1 MTTQMFK
8 AKNMKSAM
16 TLVNEEFGDNAVILS
31 TKKSNGLVEIEAS
44 DNDEVIK
51 SFPQKKIRN
60 QDFSDIFMKKMD
72 NEKFQANKLDFSK
85 GYSSVDR
92 NDAKSYS
99 EENMKMDMN
108 NLHRGLKEI
117 QNEIRGMVLTDE
129 SSLCDSLSY
138 ETPIR
143 LRQDN
148 FSSEIVNKLNYSYR
162 GKTLEEGKVSFYRE
176 LAKRL
181 SSSDFSRILKT
192 NNIFIFGQSGSGK
205 STLAAKIAA
214 FISDKRNNVKIN
226 FVDVSNNSTNHS
238 ESLRSYSRVLGFP
251 MSELK
256 NFNFLANKNNL
267 SDNINIFD
275 FCGDINFSIQKINE
289 IKKNFKE
296 FNFCSILAIQSGT
309 SGKMINNVVSKV
321 SSLKPM
327 VAITKLDECW
337 VGSEEFSAL
346 ATNNAR
352 IGLVTGTKVLI
363 DSIIP
368 ANENS
373 LTKYMKENF

>member
-31 TKKSNGLVEIEAS
+31 TKNSNGLVEIEAS

-51 SFPQKKIRN
+51 SFPEKKIRN
-60 QDFSDIFMKKMD
+60 QDFSNIFMKKMD

-192 NNIFIFGQSGSGK
+192 NNIFIFGQSGTGK

-226 FVDVSNNSTNHS
+226 FVDVSNDSTNHS

>member
-31 TKKSNGLVEIEAS
+31 TKNSNGLVEIEAS

-108 NLHRGLKEI
+108 NLHQGLKEI

-346 ATNNAR
+346 AMNNAR

>member
-31 TKKSNGLVEIEAS
+31 TKNSNGLVEIEAS

-51 SFPQKKIRN
+51 SFPEKKIRN
-60 QDFSDIFMKKMD
+60 QDFSNIFMKKMD

-99 EENMKMDMN
+99 EKNIKMDIN

-321 SSLKPM
+321 STLKPM

-346 ATNNAR
+346 AMNNAR

>member
-1 MTTQMFK
+1 
-8 AKNMKSAM
+8 
-16 TLVNEEFGDNAVILS
+16 
-31 TKKSNGLVEIEAS
+31 
-44 DNDEVIK
+44 
-51 SFPQKKIRN
+51 
-60 QDFSDIFMKKMD
+60 MKKMD

-148 FSSEIVNKLNYSYR
+148 FSSEIVNKLNYSFR
-162 GKTLEEGKVSFYRE
+162 GKNLDEGKVSFYRE

-346 ATNNAR
+346 AMNNAR

>member
-31 TKKSNGLVEIEAS
+31 TKNSNGLVEIEAS
-44 DNDEVIK
+44 DNHEVIK
-51 SFPQKKIRN
+51 SFPEKKIRN
-60 QDFSDIFMKKMD
+60 QDFSNIFMKKMD
-72 NEKFQANKLDFSK
+72 NKKFQANKLDFSK

-321 SSLKPM
+321 STLKPM

-346 ATNNAR
+346 AMNNAR

>member
-108 NLHRGLKEI
+108 NLYRGLKEI

-346 ATNNAR
+346 AMNNAR

>member
-31 TKKSNGLVEIEAS
+31 TKNSNGLVEIEAS
-44 DNDEVIK
+44 DNHEVIK
-51 SFPQKKIRN
+51 SFPEKKIRN
-60 QDFSDIFMKKMD
+60 QDFSNIFMKKMD
-72 NEKFQANKLDFSK
+72 NKKFQANKLDFSK

-346 ATNNAR
+346 AMNNAR